1 MYIHREEYKHLLF
14 SPIEEAT
21 VSCLTK
27 THHLSALTEAVYDA
41 RVKWK
46 DIGRAL
52 RVPLDVLNEIE
63 RDLYHRNDGQRM
75 ERVLVEWLHT
85 GKGTI
90 HQLLRALKDK
100 SVRRHDIS
108 MVICSRVGK
117 DRTAVGLCEI
127 SCSICNPSQ

>member
-1 MYIHREEYKHLLF
+1 M
-14 SPIEEAT
+14 
-21 VSCLTK
+21 
-27 THHLSALTEAVYDA
+27 SALTEAVYDA

-85 GKGTI
+85 GKATI

-108 MVICSRVGK
+108 MEICSHVGE